1 MTNKSVI
8 IILGPPGSGKGTQA
22 EIISGKFNLFYLES
36 AKIIDTNLA
45 NIKEGDFVMVDGK
58 KYFLTEE
65 KELRNKGILMSPPL
79 ITFWMKNKIK
89 ELAEAG
95 RGLVMAGSPRTL
107 YEAKEVMPLLK
118 ELYGFDNIEII
129 LITLSDKEASFRS
142 AHRRICSLVRHPILY
157 YEETKNLK
165 ICPLD
170 GSKLITREDD
180 TPEVIKKRM
189 NEYKERT
196 LPLLDYLKKE
206 GYEIKEIAG
215 KQTPAELHNDILK
228 ALKND

>member
-1 MTNKSVI
+1 MKEKSVI

-22 EIISGKFNLFYLES
+22 EIISAKFSLYYLES
-36 AKIIDTNLA
+36 AKIIDANLV
-45 NIKEGDFVMVDGK
+45 NVKEGDFVDVDGK

-89 ELAEAG
+89 ELAESG
-95 RGLVMAGSPRTL
+95 KSLVMAGSPRTL

-118 ELYGFDNIEII
+118 ELYDFENIEII
-129 LITLSDKEASFRS
+129 LITLSEEEAAFRS

-170 GSKLITREDD
+170 GSELITRKDD
-180 TPEVIKKRM
+180 NPEVIKKRM
-189 NEYKERT
+189 IEYKERT

-206 GYEIKEIAG
+206 GYRVKEVAG
-215 KQTPAELHNDILK
+215 QDTPAELHEDILK
-228 ALKND
+228 ALSE